1 MNTLNVWTIPPA
13 ILDTFVSSIR
23 ANQKYTLKSTLP
35 LKVWITGN
43 CTSFS
48 RPRGC
53 TFEPHPLTLALKE
66 FLLSFVDF

>member
-1 MNTLNVWTIPPA
+1 MNTLNVWTIPPS
-13 ILDTFVSSIR
+13 IWDTFVSSIT
-23 ANQKYTLKSTLP
+23 ADQKYKLKSTLP

-53 TFEPHPLTLALKE
+53 AFEPHPLTLPLKE
-66 FLLSFVDF
+66 FLSCFIDF